1 MDAGLFIRISIYVCG
16 AIALFLLVEFAY
28 LSIVAPLRR
37 RRWINRRLE
46 AQISRK
52 NGEQVLT
59 ILKGERGL
67 LDRDLRLMRGLQK
80 LIVQSGLRLT
90 VRRFLALSVLLAVAS
105 AAGLLLFTALPPAAS
120 AAIAV
125 AAGALVPVQVLLA
138 YRRRRQQLFLNQL
151 PDALDT
157 LVRSLKSG
165 HPIQTAMLFVGR
177 EMPDPIGTE
186 FGMTVDEIT
195 YGLSL
200 QTALQNLS
208 GRVGVSEL
216 AFLVATTSLQGKTG
230 GNLAEVLES
239 LSRLIRERF
248 QVKRKARSMS
258 AEGRWSASALAVMPA
273 LIAAVIHLQNP
284 AYYGEILEE
293 PKFRAII
300 AALVV
305 WQMIGFLIMRK
316 MVNFRF

>member
-1 MDAGLFIRISIYVCG
+1 MEAGPLVSFAFYVCL

-28 LSIVAPLRR
+28 LSIIAPFKRR
-37 RRWINRRLE
+37 RSINRRLG
-46 AQISRK
+46 AHLARK
-52 NGEQVLT
+52 NVEQALT
-59 ILKGERGL
+59 ILKSERGL
-67 LDRDLRLMRGLQK
+67 LDRELPFMRGLQK
-80 LIVQSGLRLT
+80 LIVQSGLRMT
-90 VRRFLALSVLLAVAS
+90 VRRFLALTVLLAAGIAS
-105 AAGLLLFTALPPAAS
+105 VLLLFTGLPHWAAI
-120 AAIAV
+120 AIAV
-125 AAGALVPVQVLLA
+125 AAGAFIPVQVLLF
-138 YRRRRQQLFLNQL
+138 YRKRRQQMFLAQL

-195 YGLSL
+195 YGLGL

-230 GNLAEVLES
+230 GNLAEVLDN

-248 QVKRKARSMS
+248 QVRRKARSMS
-258 AEGRWSASALAVMPA
+258 AEGRWSASALVVMPA
-273 LIAAVIHLQNP
+273 LIAAVIHFQNP
-284 AYYGEILEE
+284 GYYGDVWQE

-300 AALVV
+300 TALAV
-305 WQMIGFLIMRK
+305 WQVIGFLIMRK